1 MNTVNKIAIVGV
13 GLMGSSLALRL
24 KNEGVAAEII
34 GVDNNPEHLSIALVQ
49 KIIDCSMS
57 LTDAIA
63 ASDIIVIAIPVDAT
77 IAILPSIL
85 NLVQDQIVFD
95 LGSTKA
101 SIIEEIKDH
110 PMRGRF
116 VGTHPMWGTEK
127 NGPQAAVQ
135 DAFKNRAVVLC
146 DQDNSDSDAFYWV
159 SAMYEKIGMRILC
172 MNTVEHDLHV
182 AYISHISHI
191 TSFALANTVLEKE
204 KEDAAI
210 FELASGG
217 FESTVRLAKSNP
229 LMWGPIFLHN
239 RENVLDVLD
248 EHITQLQKFQKAI
261 AAANEAELMSLMN
274 KANQIKRIIP

>member
-1 MNTVNKIAIVGV
+1 MNTVKKIAIVGV

-34 GVDNNPEHLSIALVQ
+34 GVDNNPEHLSIALAQ
-49 KIIDCSMS
+49 KIIGSSMS

-63 ASDIIVIAIPVDAT
+63 ASDIIVVAIPVDAT

-85 NLVQDQIVFD
+85 NQVQDQIVFD

-101 SIIEEIKDH
+101 SIIEKIKDH

-146 DQDNSDSDAFYWV
+146 DQDNSDSDAFNWV

-182 AYISHISHI
+182 AYISHVSHI

-261 AAANEAELMSLMN
+261 AAANEAELMNLMN

>member
-1 MNTVNKIAIVGV
+1 MNTVKKIAVVGV

-24 KNEGVAAEII
+24 KNEGVAPEII

>member
-1 MNTVNKIAIVGV
+1 MNTKKKIAIVGV

-24 KNEGVAAEII
+24 KNEGLSTEII
-34 GVDNNPEHLSIALVQ
+34 GVDSNIEHINIARTQ

-63 ASDIIVIAIPVDAT
+63 ASDVIIIAIPVDAT
-77 IAILPSIL
+77 IAILPTIL
-85 NLVQDQIVFD
+85 NQVKDQIIFD

-101 SIIEEIKDH
+101 TIIEAIQHH
-110 PMRGRF
+110 PKRGRF

-127 NGPQAAVQ
+127 NGPMSAVQ
-135 DAFKNRAVVLC
+135 EAFKNRAVVLC
-146 DQDNSDSDAFYWV
+146 NKEDSDVEAIQWV
-159 SAMYEKIGMRILC
+159 QYMYEKIGMRIIF
-172 MNTVEHDLHV
+172 MNTQEHDLHV
-182 AYISHISHI
+182 AYVSHVSHI

-204 KEDAAI
+204 KKEAAI

-229 LMWGPIFLHN
+229 LMWGPIFIHN

-248 EHITQLQKFQKAI
+248 EHILQLQKFQKAI
-261 AAANEAELMSLMN
+261 ATANENELLTLMDR
-274 KANQIKRIIP
+274 ANLIKKIIP

>member
-34 GVDNNPEHLSIALVQ
+34 GVDNNPEHLSIALEQ
-49 KIIDCSMS
+49 KIINSSMS

-77 IAILPSIL
+77 LAILPSIL

-101 SIIEEIKDH
+101 SIIEKIKDH

-146 DQDNSDSDAFYWV
+146 DQDNSDSDAFNWV

-182 AYISHISHI
+182 AYISHVSHI

-261 AAANEAELMSLMN
+261 AAANEAELMNLMN
-274 KANQIKRIIP
+274 KANQIKCIIP

>member
-1 MNTVNKIAIVGV
+1 MNTVKKIAVVGV

>member
-1 MNTVNKIAIVGV
+1 
-13 GLMGSSLALRL
+13 MGSSLAIRLRE
-24 KNEGVAAEII
+24 EGVTTKIM
-34 GVDNNPEHLSIALVQ
+34 GVDNNPEHLSIALAQ
-49 KIIDCSMS
+49 KIIDSSMS
-57 LTDAIA
+57 LADAIA
-63 ASDIIVIAIPVDAT
+63 ASDVIVIAIPVDAT
-77 IAILPSIL
+77 VAILPSIL
-85 NLVQDQIVFD
+85 NQVQDQIVFD

-101 SIIEEIKDH
+101 SIIEKIKDH

-127 NGPQAAVQ
+127 SGPMAALQ
-135 DAFKNRAVVLC
+135 DAFKNRAVVVC

-182 AYISHISHI
+182 AYISHVSHI

-204 KEDAAI
+204 KEEAAI

-239 RENVLDVLD
+239 RVNVLDVLD
-248 EHITQLQKFQKAI
+248 EHIKQLQKFQKAI
-261 AAANEAELMSLMN
+261 TNANEAELMSLMN
-274 KANQIKRIIP
+274 KANQIKRMIP

>member
-1 MNTVNKIAIVGV
+1 MNTVKKIAVVGV

-34 GVDNNPEHLSIALVQ
+34 GVDNNPEHLSIALIQ

-182 AYISHISHI
+182 AYISHVSHI

>member
-1 MNTVNKIAIVGV
+1 MNTVKKIAIVGV

-24 KNEGVAAEII
+24 KNEGVAKEII
-34 GVDNNPEHLSIALVQ
+34 GVDSNPEHLSIALEQ
-49 KIIDCSMS
+49 KIINSSMS

-77 IAILPSIL
+77 IAILPGIL

-101 SIIEEIKDH
+101 SIIEKIKDH

-146 DQDNSDSDAFYWV
+146 DQDNSDSDAFNWV

-182 AYISHISHI
+182 AYISHVSHI

-204 KEDAAI
+204 KEEAAI

-261 AAANEAELMSLMN
+261 AAANEAELMNLMN

>member
-1 MNTVNKIAIVGV
+1 MNTVKKIAIVGV

-34 GVDNNPEHLSIALVQ
+34 GVDNNPEHLSIALAQ
-49 KIIDCSMS
+49 KIIGSSMS

-63 ASDIIVIAIPVDAT
+63 ASDIIVVAIPVDAT

-85 NLVQDQIVFD
+85 NQVQDQIVFD

-101 SIIEEIKDH
+101 SIIEKIKDH

-146 DQDNSDSDAFYWV
+146 DQDNSDSDAFNWV

-182 AYISHISHI
+182 AYISHVSHI

-204 KEDAAI
+204 KEDVAI

-261 AAANEAELMSLMN
+261 AAANEAELMNLMN

>member
-1 MNTVNKIAIVGV
+1 MNTVKKIAIVGV
-13 GLMGSSLALRL
+13 GLMGSSLAIRLRG
-24 KNEGVAAEII
+24 EGVTTKIM
-34 GVDNNPEHLSIALVQ
+34 GVDNNPEHLSIALAQ
-49 KIIDCSMS
+49 KIIDSSMG
-57 LTDAIA
+57 LADAIA
-63 ASDIIVIAIPVDAT
+63 ASDVVVIAIPVDAT
-77 IAILPSIL
+77 VAILPGIL
-85 NLVQDQIVFD
+85 NQVQDQIVFD

-101 SIIEEIKDH
+101 SIIEKIKDH

-127 NGPQAAVQ
+127 NGPMAAVQ

-182 AYISHISHI
+182 AYISHVSHI

-204 KEDAAI
+204 KEDVAI

-261 AAANEAELMSLMN
+261 AAANEAELMNLMN
-274 KANQIKRIIP
+274 KANEIKRIIP

>member
-1 MNTVNKIAIVGV
+1 MNTVKKIGIVGI

-34 GVDNNPEHLSIALVQ
+34 GVDNNPEHLSIALAQ
-49 KIIDCSMS
+49 KIIDSCMS

-63 ASDIIVIAIPVDAT
+63 ASDVIVIAIPVDAT
-77 IAILPSIL
+77 ISILPSIL
-85 NLVQDQIVFD
+85 NQVQDQIVFD

-101 SIIEEIKDH
+101 SIIEKIKDH